1 MATHIRRVEYYNTHI
16 EDRPGEAY
24 KLLAQF
30 AELGLNLLA
39 FTAFPVGPNS
49 TQLTIFPDDS
59 ARLRAEA
66 ERAGLTL
73 LGPPSAFLVQG
84 DDGVGVLA
92 GILEKLYES
101 NVNVYAS
108 SAVAAGKGNFGYIL
122 YVRQE
127 KYETAAEAL
136 GV

>member
-1 MATHIRRVEYYNTHI
+1 MWVNVRSLAEDATTPCYTCCRRAPWLLTSAASNTITHTSKI
-16 EDRPGEAY
+16 G
-24 KLLAQF
+24 LAR
-30 AELGLNLLA
+30 
-39 FTAFPVGPNS
+39 
-49 TQLTIFPDDS
+49 LTS
-59 ARLRAEA
+59 SWLRAEA

-73 LGPPSAFLVQG
+73 LGPHSAFLVQG

-92 GILEKLYES
+92 GILEKLYAS

-122 YVRQE
+122 YVWQE